1 MNARY
6 KPKAPE
12 GSKKKV
18 MDDPKTKP
26 RTKQNCLKP
35 QDKRETPEGSRK
47 KVSQL
52 LLIYVHIF
60 YLIYQLYQFSILY
73 INFQAQDAGGMQ
85 GRRWSTF
92 LDICK

>member
-18 MDDPKTKP
+18 MDHPKTKL
-26 RTKQNCLKP
+26 RTKRNCLNP
-35 QDKRETPEGSRK
+35 QDKRETPEGSKK

-52 LLIYVHIF
+52 LLIYV
-60 YLIYQLYQFSILY
+60 YIYSILSYISIIHQFSILY
-73 INFQAQDAGGMQ
+73 INFQAQGAGG
-85 GRRWSTF
+85 
-92 LDICK
+92 